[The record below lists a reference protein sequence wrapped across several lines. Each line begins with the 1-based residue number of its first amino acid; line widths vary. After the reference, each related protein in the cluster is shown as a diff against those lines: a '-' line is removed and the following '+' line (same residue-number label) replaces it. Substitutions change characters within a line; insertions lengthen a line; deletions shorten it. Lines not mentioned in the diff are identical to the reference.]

1 MTLQDPNARL
11 KRDTTPIFRLSGFR
25 LRFRP
30 RPDDRTSR
38 GGQSSPGARTGPST
52 RARARDL
59 RRLQAIDR
67 RLAAETP
74 HLASMFTLF
83 NRLTTGEGAAANEQ
97 LPPPP
102 RTRLNG
108 VHLAVLVTLA
118 AVVALCCALSTQV
131 HPVMKP
137 CPALAAATS
146 AGIVPVHTM
155 SCSAYATNK

>member
-11 KRDTTPIFRLSGFR
+11 NRDTTPRFRLRGFR
-25 LRFRP
+25 RRFRP
-30 RPDDRTSR
+30 RP
-38 GGQSSPGARTGPST
+38 GEPAGPSA
-52 RARARDL
+52 RVRARDL
-59 RRLQAIDR
+59 RRLQRIDR

-83 NRLTTGEGAAANEQ
+83 NRLTTGEGAAGIEQ

-102 RTRLNG
+102 RTRLRG

-118 AVVALCCALSTQV
+118 AVAALCFALSTQV
-131 HPVMKP
+131 HTVMKP
-137 CPALAAATS
+137 CPASAAATS
-146 AGIVPVHTM
+146 ARIVPVHAM